1 MSESPTP
8 LAPMELEQP
17 AKNEKRRF
25 PRYSIDVA
33 VKVKVKT
40 SSGISSYCYGRG
52 GDISEGGMAINVSHE
67 LSRGKTIH
75 LSLTLPHCERAI
87 ECDAIVRHR
96 CQYHYGVEFQG
107 LAEQDRELLL
117 RACRALGVVQQ
128 IA

>member
-1 MSESPTP
+1 
-8 LAPMELEQP
+8 MELEQP
-17 AKNEKRRF
+17 ALNEKRRF

-52 GDISEGGMAINVSHE
+52 GDISEGGMAINVTHE

-75 LSLTLPHCERAI
+75 LSLTLPHSERAI

-96 CQYHYGVEFQG
+96 SQYHYGVEFQG
-107 LAEQDRELLL
+107 LAEPDRELLL
-117 RACRALGVVQQ
+117 RACRALGVIQQ

>member
-1 MSESPTP
+1 MSESPMP
-8 LAPMELEQP
+8 LVSLQEPSS
-17 AKNEKRRF
+17 NEKRRF

-40 SSGISSYCYGRG
+40 SSGIASYCYGRG

-75 LSLTLPHCERAI
+75 LSLTLPHCDRPI
-87 ECDAIVRHR
+87 ECDAVVRHR
-96 CQYHYGVEFQG
+96 SQFHYGLEFQG
-107 LAEQDRELLL
+107 LAEKDRELLL

>member
-1 MSESPTP
+1 MSEGSMP
-8 LAPMELEQP
+8 LVSLQEPSS
-17 AKNEKRRF
+17 NEKRRF
-25 PRYSIDVA
+25 PRYCIDVA

-40 SSGISSYCYGRG
+40 SSGIASYCYGRG

-67 LSRGKTIH
+67 LSRGKTVH
-75 LSLTLPHCERAI
+75 LSLTLPHCDRPI

-96 CQYHYGVEFQG
+96 SQFHYGLEFQG
-107 LAEQDRELLL
+107 LAEKDRELLL